1 MADFREEGSHHDLN
15 DPPPDY
21 GLYMESSRPPPYNP
35 NLREGQGEE
44 RSGGTL
50 RNTCKNAK
58 IIVCVWRAAIFLTV
72 LAIESMFL
80 SQEEVPNQFRTGTFR
95 PRVEANDVGVTV
107 NVWFLPFV
115 MGCNSE

>member
-1 MADFREEGSHHDLN
+1 MADFREEESHDLN
-15 DPPPDY
+15 DPPPAY

-35 NLREGQGEE
+35 NLGEGQGGE

-50 RNTCKNAK
+50 RNTCKNDK
-58 IIVCVWRAAIFLTV
+58 IVCDKLLFFFLTV

-95 PRVEANDVGVTV
+95 PRVEANDVGVAV